1 MRKLI
6 LAMFIVLAL
15 TLVIASPAL
24 ALKGKPDFSPHL
36 FGDGEM
42 WGTKATAIVKGPNGN
57 NDQSF
62 NKLFII
68 TYEGGLAQL
77 PLADAAPGNPDYTP
91 RWWTHTVEWVVAPHA
106 LLTFNEEKD
115 VYHPVDDWNN
125 LAFHVSLGHLV
136 ITEGSFAGGPPDYF
150 VCPLLPVKD

>member
-1 MRKLI
+1 MRKLLLVAVVVMI
-6 LAMFIVLAL
+6 F
-15 TLVIASPAL
+15 TLVMASSAL
-24 ALKGKPDFSPHL
+24 ALKGKPDFSPHV

-42 WGTKATAIVKGPNGN
+42 WGTKLTAIVKGPNGN

-68 TYEGGLAQL
+68 TNGVPGQL

-91 RWWTHTVEWVVAPHA
+91 RWWTHTAEWTVPAHA
-106 LLTFNEEKD
+106 LLTFNDEKD
-115 VYHPVDDWNN
+115 AYDPAVDWNN

-136 ITEGSFAGGPPDYF
+136 ITEGSFPDGPPDYF
-150 VCPLLPVKD
+150 VCPLLPVKE